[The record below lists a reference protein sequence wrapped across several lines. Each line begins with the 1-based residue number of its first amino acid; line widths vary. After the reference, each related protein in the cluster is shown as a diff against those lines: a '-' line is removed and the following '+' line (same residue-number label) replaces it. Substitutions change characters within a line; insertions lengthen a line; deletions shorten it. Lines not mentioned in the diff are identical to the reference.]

1 MRNPPAKSKTKQH
14 KKIKMSKNKI
24 FVYGVGRMK
33 PAVKLVCKKTEQ
45 VTTMK
50 VVYDWAIKA
59 LTPYRFRI
67 QLKIITLSTIEYTYN
82 IQKK

>member
-50 VVYDWAIKA
+50 VVYD
-59 LTPYRFRI
+59 
-67 QLKIITLSTIEYTYN
+67 
-82 IQKK
+82 